1 MWIRCRT
8 DGIPRQDGFDITV
21 ASEIM
26 AIFCLATDMD
36 DLTRRLGQI
45 VVGYTRARK
54 PVTCKDECRWGIGC
68 FVT

>member
-1 MWIRCRT
+1 MNDRALRNITCGLGGRT

-45 VVGYTRARK
+45 VLVIHVHVNLLRVK
-54 PVTCKDECRWGIGC
+54 I
-68 FVT
+68 